1 MQLAAF
7 FLWRDRLKESGL
19 IGRIAPI
26 DGLYFELEGEVTGA
40 QAGVPV
46 PLKTGRR
53 LFLGNHGGARQ
64 FLLN

>member
-1 MQLAAF
+1 MDF
-7 FLWRDRLKESGL
+7 TSK
-19 IGRIAPI
+19 
-26 DGLYFELEGEVTGA
+26 FEREVVGA

>member
-1 MQLAAF
+1 M
-7 FLWRDRLKESGL
+7 
-19 IGRIAPI
+19 
-26 DGLYFELEGEVTGA
+26 DGLYFEFEGEVAGA

-53 LFLGNHGGARQ
+53 LFLGSHDGARQ